1 MPYEEDL
8 IKAMMNKISGILTSG
23 DEHAP
28 VPESNY
34 ITWCQPGIPF
44 QAEDLQFA
52 VKGMSGTNGEETRQ
66 LIRTASDFSR
76 SVNLIP
82 NSHAFSGDEQRDVY
96 EQNGSVLW
104 DIYKEVLDYSQVAGG
119 GLTDDEKAKIKKFRN
134 LMVNTKKVKDIVT
147 DEEKEV
153 TEDSPMMKAY
163 KEKSAIYDEAVQ
175 EYNQKRLAAMNS
187 DNSQAVQD
195 FSLNASSYRR
205 RVKQAMDD
213 WETNGYKEDVEK
225 IQAYI
230 KQVSQ
235 KDLTLLKADLQD
247 KFEKSKQT
255 DPNSNSD
262 FYLSSFYPGNFV
274 NNDKGWTQFSFS
286 HENMET
292 YSKEVHTSV
301 SAEGKGIYGLWIY
314 GGGGGYSKDKSTESM
329 KFENF
334 EMKFSLTQVSLS
346 RPWFSPEFV
355 LNTAWRF
362 KPGMGFDALSNGNSP
377 LKGRLI
383 AYPTSA
389 VFIKDITIS
398 SSDMSSFHEAISK
411 SLNVGLSVGW
421 GPFRIGGNYK
431 KSSKEEETKYS
442 LDGNTLNVEG
452 MQLLAFKCFPM
463 PKAPNPSPDIENWV

>member
-1 MPYEEDL
+1 LP
-8 IKAMMNKISGILTSG
+8 A
-23 DEHAP
+23 
-28 VPESNY
+28 
-34 ITWCQPGIPF
+34 
-44 QAEDLQFA
+44 
-52 VKGMSGTNGEETRQ
+52 
-66 LIRTASDFSR
+66 
-76 SVNLIP
+76 
-82 NSHAFSGDEQRDVY
+82 
-96 EQNGSVLW
+96 
-104 DIYKEVLDYSQVAGG
+104 G